1 MLAPALATA
10 TNARVV
16 AALTVLGSGVKCSTV
31 TNGKPSQNTQ
41 PMMTTT
47 PTTMITTPMPTPLQI
62 FG

>member
-16 AALTVLGSGVKCSTV
+16 AALAVLGSGVKCSIK

-41 PMMTTT
+41 PTITIM
-47 PTTMITTPMPTPLQI
+47 PTTMTITTMPPPLRI